1 MKKIIKV
8 IFMGLF
14 LVMTF
19 SCQNVNTSLQEK
31 DDKAYLYIALT
42 NNERTVLPQILTF
55 ENDLEISFELKG
67 SLEGKDLQTLKKWT
81 ASDSKTS
88 YTLMTEDSSVLI
100 NAGFWK
106 FELTAQKNEQ
116 IVFTGSLEKEIKA
129 GKNILD
135 FGTLKKV
142 TSGKGKVYIELSFAQ
157 DGKVQVVQGG
167 LYNLDGTVL
176 EGFEQENLTI
186 STNEKNA
193 VLYEK
198 EFVPCGTYLVKIELF
213 SDKEATD
220 VMNVYTEI
228 VQVATGF
235 VSEAQRTIEQLN
247 TLYTITYDLNGG
259 NFVEGFTAPASFNKY
274 MTIGLPAAEKLKT
287 TKYTFLG
294 WKNAQGDIVT
304 DIPSGTTGDIT
315 LTAEWAEGIICTA
328 DNVAEIIRELE
339 FSDEPY
345 TIIVT
350 GEINDDTIWAI
361 RTALQDNSSVKV
373 NLDLENTTGL
383 TSIRNGCFRECNS
396 LISVVIPEGVTEI
409 CARAFALCSSLES
422 VIIPKSVTTLE
433 TEVFRDCSSLESVII
448 PKSVTTLEHGVFRGC
463 SSLISVVIPEGVT
476 EIGCLAFALCSSL
489 ESVIIPEG
497 VTTIEEDL
505 FYYCSSLTSVEIPE
519 GVTEIGS
526 YAFGLCSSLE
536 SVIIP
541 EGVTT
546 IEEDLFYYCS
556 SLTSVEIPEG
566 VTEIGS
572 YAFGL
577 CSSLESVIIPE
588 GVTTI
593 EEDLFYDCRSLTNVE
608 IPNSV
613 TTIGD
618 RAFLYCSS
626 LTCVEIP
633 KGVTEIGEG
642 VFSGCGSLESV
653 IIPEGV
659 TTIEEDLFYDCRSLT
674 NVEIPNSVTTIGDR
688 AFLYCSS
695 LTCVEIPKGVTEIG
709 ECVFVFCG
717 NLQNITFTDTDTW
730 YYTSNDDYTNGTQ
743 IDVTNPSNN
752 ATYLKGTYNGKYW
765 YKE

>member
-14 LVMTF
+14 LVMTL
-19 SCQNVNTSLQEK
+19 SCQNVNTSLQEN

-42 NNERTVLPQILTF
+42 NNERTVLPQIITF

-116 IVFTGSLEKEIKA
+116 IVFTGSLEKEIKV

-167 LYNLDGTVL
+167 LYNLDGTAL
-176 EGFEQENLTI
+176 EGFEQEFLTI
-186 STNEKNA
+186 ATNEKNA

-198 EFVPCGTYLVKIELF
+198 ESVPCGTYLVKFELF
-213 SDKEATD
+213 SDKEATE

-345 TIIVT
+345 TIMVT
-350 GEINDDTIWAI
+350 GEINDDTIRAI
-361 RTALQDNSSVKV
+361 KTALYDNSSVKV

-383 TSIRNGCFRECNS
+383 TRIEMDAFRECSS
-396 LISVVIPEGVTEI
+396 LTSVVIPDGVTEIGSCAFELCSSLTSVVIPEGVTTI
-409 CARAFALCSSLES
+409 GGY
-422 VIIPKSVTTLE
+422 
-433 TEVFRDCSSLESVII
+433 VFN
-448 PKSVTTLEHGVFRGC
+448 GC
-463 SSLISVVIPEGVT
+463 SSLTSVVIPKGVTEIVSYAFRECSSLTSVVIPEGVT
-476 EIGCLAFALCSSL
+476 TIGFATFSGCSSL
-489 ESVIIPEG
+489 TSVVIPDGVTEIEYATFRECSSLTSVVIPEG
-497 VTTIEEDL
+497 VTTIGGYA
-505 FYYCSSLTSVEIPE
+505 FYGCSSLTSVVIPEGVTTIGDYAFASCKSLTSVEIPE
-519 GVTEIGS
+519 GVTEICGN
-526 YAFGLCSSLE
+526 AFYGC
-536 SVIIP
+536 I
-541 EGVTT
+541 
-546 IEEDLFYYCS
+546 
-556 SLTSVEIPEG
+556 SLTSVVIPEG
-566 VTEIGS
+566 VTEIGDW
-572 YAFGL
+572 AFAS
-577 CSSLESVIIPE
+577 CNSLTSVVIPE

-593 EEDLFYDCRSLTNVE
+593 GDYAFYGCISLTSIE
-608 IPNSV
+608 
-613 TTIGD
+613 
-618 RAFLYCSS
+618 
-626 LTCVEIP
+626 
-633 KGVTEIGEG
+633 
-642 VFSGCGSLESV
+642 
-653 IIPEGV
+653 IPEGV
-659 TTIEEDLFYDCRSLT
+659 TTIGDYAFFRCESLIS
-674 NVEIPNSVTTIGDR
+674 VVIPEGVTTIGDW
-688 AFLYCSS
+688 AFARCES
-695 LTCVEIPKGVTEIG
+695 LTSVVIPEGVTTIG
-709 ECVFVFCG
+709 DWAFFRCESLISV
-717 NLQNITFTDTDTW
+717 TFTDTDTW

-752 ATYLKGTYNGKYW
+752 ATYLKGTYCGKYW

>member
-1 MKKIIKV
+1 
-8 IFMGLF
+8 MGLF
-14 LVMTF
+14 LVMTL
-19 SCQNVNTSLQEK
+19 SCQNVNTSLQEN

-81 ASDSKTS
+81 SSDSKTS
-88 YTLMTEDSSVLI
+88 YALMTEDSSVLI

-135 FGTLKKV
+135 FGTLQKV
-142 TSGKGKVYIELSFAQ
+142 TSGKGKVSIELSFAQ

-167 LYNLDGTVL
+167 LYNLDGTAL
-176 EGFEQENLTI
+176 EGFEQEFLTI
-186 STNEKNA
+186 ATNEKNA

-198 EFVPCGTYLVKIELF
+198 ESVPCGTYLVKFELF
-213 SDKEATD
+213 SDKEATE

-422 VIIPKSVTTLE
+422 VIIPKSVTTLA
-433 TEVFRDCSSLESVII
+433 TGVFLDCSSLESVII
-448 PKSVTTLEHGVFRGC
+448 PKSVTTLEMEVFRGC

-476 EIGCLAFALCSSL
+476 EIGYLAFAFCSSLESVIIPSSVTTIGGYAFWYCSSLTSVEIPERVTEIEEGVFGGCSSL

-497 VTTIEEDL
+497 VTTIEE
-505 FYYCSSLTSVEIPE
+505 E
-519 GVTEIGS
+519 
-526 YAFGLCSSLE
+526 
-536 SVIIP
+536 
-541 EGVTT
+541 
-546 IEEDLFYYCS
+546 
-556 SLTSVEIPEG
+556 
-566 VTEIGS
+566 
-572 YAFGL
+572 
-577 CSSLESVIIPE
+577 
-588 GVTTI
+588 
-593 EEDLFYDCRSLTNVE
+593 LFYDCRSLTNVE

-613 TTIGD
+613 TTIGV
-618 RAFLYCSS
+618 RAFY
-626 LTCVEIP
+626 
-633 KGVTEIGEG
+633 G
-642 VFSGCGSLESV
+642 
-653 IIPEGV
+653 
-659 TTIEEDLFYDCRSLT
+659 CRSLT
-674 NVEIPNSVTTIGDR
+674 NVEIPNSVTTIGDW
-688 AFLYCSS
+688 AFYYCSS
-695 LTCVEIPKGVTEIG
+695 LTSVKILEGVTEIG
-709 ECVFVFCG
+709 SCAFVLCG

-752 ATYLKGTYNGKYW
+752 ATYLKGTYSGKYW

>member
-433 TEVFRDCSSLESVII
+433 
-448 PKSVTTLEHGVFRGC
+448 HGVFRGC

-497 VTTIEEDL
+497 VTTIEEDS

-526 YAFGLCSSLE
+526 YAFSWCSSLE

-541 EGVTT
+541 NSVTT
-546 IEEDLFYYCS
+546 IGDC
-556 SLTSVEIPEG
+556 
-566 VTEIGS
+566 
-572 YAFGL
+572 A
-577 CSSLESVIIPE
+577 
-588 GVTTI
+588 
-593 EEDLFYDCRSLTNVE
+593 FYDCRSLTNVE

-674 NVEIPNSVTTIGDR
+674 NVEIPNSVTTIGNW
-688 AFLYCSS
+688 AFYYCSS
-695 LTCVEIPKGVTEIG
+695 LTSVEIPKGVTEIG

>member
-14 LVMTF
+14 LVMTL
-19 SCQNVNTSLQEK
+19 SCQNVNTSLQEN

-42 NNERTVLPQILTF
+42 NNERTVLPQIITF

-116 IVFTGSLEKEIKA
+116 IVFTGSLEKEIKV

-167 LYNLDGTVL
+167 LYNLDGTAL
-176 EGFEQENLTI
+176 EGFEQEFLTI
-186 STNEKNA
+186 ATNEKNA

-198 EFVPCGTYLVKIELF
+198 ESVPCGTYLVKFELF
-213 SDKEATD
+213 SDKEATE

-345 TIIVT
+345 TIMVT
-350 GEINDDTIWAI
+350 GEINDDTIRAI
-361 RTALQDNSSVKV
+361 KTALYDNSSVKV

-383 TSIRNGCFRECNS
+383 TRIEMDAFRECSS
-396 LISVVIPEGVTEI
+396 LTSVVIPDGVTEIGSCAFELCSSLTSVVIPEGVTTI
-409 CARAFALCSSLES
+409 GGY
-422 VIIPKSVTTLE
+422 
-433 TEVFRDCSSLESVII
+433 VFN
-448 PKSVTTLEHGVFRGC
+448 GC
-463 SSLISVVIPEGVT
+463 SSLTSVVIPKGVTEIVSYAFRECSSLTSVVIPEGVT
-476 EIGCLAFALCSSL
+476 TIGFATFSGCSSL
-489 ESVIIPEG
+489 TSVVIPDGVTEIEYATFRECSSLTSVVIPEG
-497 VTTIEEDL
+497 VTTIGGYA
-505 FYYCSSLTSVEIPE
+505 FYGCSSLTSVVIPEGVTTIGDYAFASCKSLTSVEIPE
-519 GVTEIGS
+519 GVTEICGN
-526 YAFGLCSSLE
+526 AFYGC
-536 SVIIP
+536 I
-541 EGVTT
+541 
-546 IEEDLFYYCS
+546 
-556 SLTSVEIPEG
+556 SLTSVVIPEG
-566 VTEIGS
+566 VTEIGDW
-572 YAFGL
+572 AFAS
-577 CSSLESVIIPE
+577 CNSLTSVVIPE

-593 EEDLFYDCRSLTNVE
+593 GDYAFYGCISLTSIE
-608 IPNSV
+608 
-613 TTIGD
+613 
-618 RAFLYCSS
+618 
-626 LTCVEIP
+626 
-633 KGVTEIGEG
+633 
-642 VFSGCGSLESV
+642 
-653 IIPEGV
+653 IPEGV
-659 TTIEEDLFYDCRSLT
+659 TTIGDYAFFRCESL
-674 NVEIPNSVTTIGDR
+674 ISV
-688 AFLYCSS
+688 
-695 LTCVEIPKGVTEIG
+695 
-709 ECVFVFCG
+709 
-717 NLQNITFTDTDTW
+717 TFTDTDTW

-752 ATYLKGTYNGKYW
+752 ATYLKGTYCGKYW

>member
-433 TEVFRDCSSLESVII
+433 
-448 PKSVTTLEHGVFRGC
+448 HGVFRGC

-497 VTTIEEDL
+497 VTTIEEDS

-546 IEEDLFYYCS
+546 IEEDSFYYCS

-572 YAFGL
+572 YAFSW
-577 CSSLESVIIPE
+577 CSSLESVIIPNS
-588 GVTTI
+588 VTTI
-593 EEDLFYDCRSLTNVE
+593 GDCAFYDCRSLTNVE

-613 TTIGD
+613 TTIGNW
-618 RAFLYCSS
+618 AFYYCSS
-626 LTCVEIP
+626 LT
-633 KGVTEIGEG
+633 
-642 VFSGCGSLESV
+642 S
-653 IIPEGV
+653 
-659 TTIEEDLFYDCRSLT
+659 
-674 NVEIPNSVTTIGDR
+674 
-688 AFLYCSS
+688 
-695 LTCVEIPKGVTEIG
+695 VEIPKGVTEIG

>member
-433 TEVFRDCSSLESVII
+433 
-448 PKSVTTLEHGVFRGC
+448 HGVFRGC

-497 VTTIEEDL
+497 VTTIEEYL

-526 YAFGLCSSLE
+526 YAFSWCSSLE

-541 EGVTT
+541 NSVTT
-546 IEEDLFYYCS
+546 IGDC
-556 SLTSVEIPEG
+556 
-566 VTEIGS
+566 
-572 YAFGL
+572 A
-577 CSSLESVIIPE
+577 
-588 GVTTI
+588 
-593 EEDLFYDCRSLTNVE
+593 FYDCRSLTNVE

-613 TTIGD
+613 TTIGNW
-618 RAFLYCSS
+618 AFYYCSS
-626 LTCVEIP
+626 LT
-633 KGVTEIGEG
+633 
-642 VFSGCGSLESV
+642 S
-653 IIPEGV
+653 
-659 TTIEEDLFYDCRSLT
+659 
-674 NVEIPNSVTTIGDR
+674 
-688 AFLYCSS
+688 
-695 LTCVEIPKGVTEIG
+695 VEIPKGVTEIG

>member
-1 MKKIIKV
+1 
-8 IFMGLF
+8 MGLF
-14 LVMTF
+14 LVMTL
-19 SCQNVNTSLQEK
+19 SCQNVNTSLQEN

-42 NNERTVLPQILTF
+42 NNERTVLPQIITF

-116 IVFTGSLEKEIKA
+116 IVFTGSLEKEIKV

-167 LYNLDGTVL
+167 LYNLDGTAL
-176 EGFEQENLTI
+176 EGFEQEFLTI
-186 STNEKNA
+186 ATNEKNA

-198 EFVPCGTYLVKIELF
+198 ESVPCGTYLVKFELF
-213 SDKEATD
+213 SDKEATE

-345 TIIVT
+345 TIMVT
-350 GEINDDTIWAI
+350 GEINDDTIRAI
-361 RTALQDNSSVKV
+361 KTALYDNSSVKV

-383 TSIRNGCFRECNS
+383 TRIEMDAFRECSS
-396 LISVVIPEGVTEI
+396 LTSVVIPDGVTEIGSCAFELCSSLTSVVIPEGVTTI
-409 CARAFALCSSLES
+409 GGY
-422 VIIPKSVTTLE
+422 
-433 TEVFRDCSSLESVII
+433 VFN
-448 PKSVTTLEHGVFRGC
+448 GC
-463 SSLISVVIPEGVT
+463 SSLTSVVIPKGVTEIVSYAFRECSSLTSVVIPEGVT
-476 EIGCLAFALCSSL
+476 TIGFATFSGCSSL
-489 ESVIIPEG
+489 TSVVIPDGVTEIEYATFRECSSLTSVVIPEG
-497 VTTIEEDL
+497 VTTIGGYA
-505 FYYCSSLTSVEIPE
+505 FYGCSSLTSVVIPEGVTTIGDYAFASCKSLTSVEIPE
-519 GVTEIGS
+519 GVTEICGN
-526 YAFGLCSSLE
+526 AFYGC
-536 SVIIP
+536 I
-541 EGVTT
+541 
-546 IEEDLFYYCS
+546 
-556 SLTSVEIPEG
+556 SLTSVVIPEG
-566 VTEIGS
+566 VTEIGDW
-572 YAFGL
+572 AFAS
-577 CSSLESVIIPE
+577 CNSLTSVVIPE

-593 EEDLFYDCRSLTNVE
+593 GDYAFYGCISLTSIE
-608 IPNSV
+608 
-613 TTIGD
+613 
-618 RAFLYCSS
+618 
-626 LTCVEIP
+626 
-633 KGVTEIGEG
+633 
-642 VFSGCGSLESV
+642 
-653 IIPEGV
+653 IPEGV
-659 TTIEEDLFYDCRSLT
+659 TTIGDYAFFRCESLIS
-674 NVEIPNSVTTIGDR
+674 VVIPEGVTTIGDW
-688 AFLYCSS
+688 AFFRCES
-695 LTCVEIPKGVTEIG
+695 LISV
-709 ECVFVFCG
+709 
-717 NLQNITFTDTDTW
+717 TFTDTDTW

-752 ATYLKGTYNGKYW
+752 ATYLKGTYCGKYW